1 MSIGLFPQL
10 VRLYPDYNDRFPT
23 LRSRFL
29 PEWTTGEI
37 WEIQVSKFLHMRTFC
52 KRCVAQHC
60 MVLGFATWSPKTCLA
75 WFAKW
80 RLIYRLIAIVWHVIW
95 FSWLILQ
102 KIHRMV
108 FTVFAGNRANQQAL
122 YNCLTHNRP
131 YVLNSVSLRYLFFY
145 QFVPFVP
152 PLSSE
157 EVSFSISLS
166 CHPKWKCHMCVMN
179 QIDSICFVLI
189 SVFVNANIHQ
199 QPGPPTSTISKTW
212 EYFHAVPEQEI

>member
-1 MSIGLFPQL
+1 MIAFP
-10 VRLYPDYNDRFPT
+10 RFAHDF
-23 LRSRFL
+23 SQNEEQEKYEKFKCQSFC
-29 PEWTTGEI
+29 I
-37 WEIQVSKFLHMRTFC
+37 WEHFAKDALLNTVWFWALR
-52 KRCVAQHC
+52 
-60 MVLGFATWSPKTCLA
+60 LGLLKTCLV
-75 WFAKW
+75 WLVKW

-166 CHPKWKCHMCVMN
+166 CHPKWKCHMCVIN